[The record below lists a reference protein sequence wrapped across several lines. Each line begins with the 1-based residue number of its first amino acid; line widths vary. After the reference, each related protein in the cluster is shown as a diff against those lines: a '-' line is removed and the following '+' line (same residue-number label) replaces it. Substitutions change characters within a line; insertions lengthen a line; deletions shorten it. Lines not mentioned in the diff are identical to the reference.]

1 MYTPRPFAVDEALAR
16 ELLRDIVVGQLVTA
30 TESGPMATLLPWV
43 VDLDR
48 GVLLGHVARPNPQWN
63 TPWLGEAMVI
73 AEGVNGYVSP
83 SWYASKA
90 EHGRVVPTWNYVVL
104 QVMGELV
111 VHDDAQWVD
120 DVVRR
125 LTDRH
130 EQSRSE
136 PWSVDDAP
144 QDYLA
149 GQLRAIVGVE
159 MHIGRIDASVKMSQN
174 KSVADVTGVAN
185 GFTSDGN
192 PAAAAWVR
200 RSIR

>member
-159 MHIGRIDASVKMSQN
+159 IHIGRIDASVKMSQN

>member
-130 EQSRSE
+130 EQYRPE
-136 PWSVDDAP
+136 PWSIDDAP

-159 MHIGRIDASVKMSQN
+159 IHIGRIDASVKMSQN
-174 KSVADVTGVAN
+174 KSVDDVTGVAN
-185 GFTSDGN
+185 GFTADGN
-192 PAAAAWVR
+192 PGAADWVR
-200 RSIR
+200 RSRR

>member
-1 MYTPRPFAVDEALAR
+1 
-16 ELLRDIVVGQLVTA
+16 LLRDIVVGQLVTA

-48 GVLLGHVARPNPQWN
+48 GVLLGHLARPNPQWN
-63 TPWLGEAMVI
+63 TPWFGEAMVI

-104 QVMGELV
+104 QVVGELV

-136 PWSVDDAP
+136 PWSIDDAP
-144 QDYLA
+144 RDYLA
-149 GQLRAIVGVE
+149 GQLQAIVGVE
-159 MHIGRIDASVKMSQN
+159 LHIDRIDASVKMSQN

-185 GFTSDGN
+185 GFASDGN
-192 PAAAAWVR
+192 PGTADWVR

>member
-1 MYTPRPFAVDEALAR
+1 MYTPRPFAVGDVLAR

-48 GVLLGHVARPNPQWN
+48 GVLLGHLARPNPQWN
-63 TPWLGEAMVI
+63 TPWFGEAMVI

-159 MHIGRIDASVKMSQN
+159 IHIGRIDASVKMSQN

>member
-1 MYTPRPFAVDEALAR
+1 MYTPRPFAIDEALAR

-90 EHGRVVPTWNYVVL
+90 ERGRVVPTWNYVVL

-159 MHIGRIDASVKMSQN
+159 IHIGRIDASVKMSQN

>member
-111 VHDDAQWVD
+111 VHDDAQWVHD
-120 DVVRR
+120 AVRR

-136 PWSVDDAP
+136 PWSIDDAP
-144 QDYLA
+144 RDYLA
-149 GQLRAIVGVE
+149 GQLQAIVGVE
-159 MHIGRIDASVKMSQN
+159 LHIDRIDASVKMSQN

-185 GFTSDGN
+185 GFASDGN
-192 PAAAAWVR
+192 PGAADWVR

>member
-1 MYTPRPFAVDEALAR
+1 MYTPRPFAVGDVLAR

-30 TESGPMATLLPWV
+30 TQSGPMATLLPWV

-63 TPWLGEAMVI
+63 TPWFGEAMVI

-159 MHIGRIDASVKMSQN
+159 IHIGRIDASVKMSQN

>member
-1 MYTPRPFAVDEALAR
+1 MYTPRPFAIDEALAR

-159 MHIGRIDASVKMSQN
+159 IHIGRIDASVKMSQN

>member
-1 MYTPRPFAVDEALAR
+1 MYTPRPFAVGDALAR
-16 ELLRDIVVGQLVTA
+16 ELLRDVVVGQLVTA

-63 TPWLGEAMVI
+63 TPWFGEAMVI

-130 EQSRSE
+130 EQFRSE

-159 MHIGRIDASVKMSQN
+159 IHIGRIDASVKMSQN
-174 KSVADVTGVAN
+174 KSMADVTGVAN